1 MGYRIAAKADLR
13 DWDSHWEHKKDGW
26 GSDII
31 INIAGAGS
39 AKVSFGVF
47 S

>member
-1 MGYRIAAKADLR
+1 MGLGFALGTK
-13 DWDSHWEHKKDGW
+13 HKKDGW